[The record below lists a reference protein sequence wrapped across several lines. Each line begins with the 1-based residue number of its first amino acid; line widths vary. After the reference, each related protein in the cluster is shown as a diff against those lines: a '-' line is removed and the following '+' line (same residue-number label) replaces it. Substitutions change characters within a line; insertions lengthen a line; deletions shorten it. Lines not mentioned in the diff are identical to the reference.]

1 MKDNSLW
8 INDGVDDLAD
18 ADAPAPR
25 RAPDGAETEAERFI
39 GCPRW
44 WWDAVYPVSRGKG
57 ELAVAIFL
65 WRQRVVQ
72 GNRAVTGVVR
82 SRAVTVTNVCLM
94 NEMGIGRH
102 TKYRAIKNLEDAGLV
117 TVRRLN
123 KKAVE
128 VTFCRRRRPPGPRR
142 TS

>member
-1 MKDNSLW
+1 MKDNLW
-8 INDGVDDLAD
+8 LDDGVDDLAD
-18 ADAPAPR
+18 VDVLAPR

-44 WWDAVYPVSRGKG
+44 WWDAVYPISRGKG

-72 GNRAVTGVVR
+72 G